1 MSRVG
6 LSALREA
13 QLADVLVRFAYRG
26 LPLSAALTELAE
38 LTRRPDRVADTELEL
53 LLARIDN
60 EHRAGRLKTHQSGR
74 WAGAP
79 TGVAIAQQCGVGK
92 AKLRA
97 VRDAYYILHLGMPP
111 FDADEPLNSADVTRP
126 A

>member
-1 MSRVG
+1 MSRAG

-26 LPLSAALTELAE
+26 LPLSAALTELAA
-38 LTRRPDRVADTELEL
+38 LTSRPDRVADAELEL
-53 LLARIDN
+53 LLARIDS
-60 EHRAGRLKTHQSGR
+60 EHRAGRLRTHQSGR

-79 TGVAIAQQCGVGK
+79 TGAAIAQQCGVGK

-97 VRDAYYILHLGMPP
+97 VRDAYYILYLGLPP
-111 FDADEPLNSADVTRP
+111 FDADEPLEDAGVRRP